1 MNALPHLLLGGWYK
15 PGSGFT
21 RVLLALIPHLR
32 QAFRITWLGV
42 GYQGPAFELAP
53 GVQVLPTNLHG
64 GDLVGAY
71 HARRHWNALSP
82 DLVFVLNDLWYLK
95 HYANEFAL
103 LKGAQVPMV
112 GYLPLDGGIDDTTLV
127 SDLTG
132 FTQLVTYT
140 EWAADQLRQAL
151 RAQKNPTPV
160 SVAGHGVDLSS
171 FHMQPEGTT
180 LEARMARAQALFEL
194 DEPAFVVL
202 NASRPD
208 PRKRLDLTLEAF
220 ALFAKD
226 KPAHVRLCLHQ
237 AIAHDIFVRPLREQA
252 AQLGIE
258 ERILWYPPFDG
269 PLDDSALNTLYNAC
283 AVGLNTAMG
292 EGFGLV
298 SFEHAA
304 TGAPQIIPAHPALTE
319 LWRDNAERVG
329 PVRPTHFEYSPLLMG
344 EVSAPSVSAALERLY
359 RDPAHYTHMAKSGL
373 THTQQ
378 PRFQW
383 SVPAKHLVDALR
395 GAVTQSTTG

>member
-1 MNALPHLLLGGWYK
+1 M
-15 PGSGFT
+15 
-21 RVLLALIPHLR
+21 
-32 QAFRITWLGV
+32 
-42 GYQGPAFELAP
+42 
-53 GVQVLPTNLHG
+53 
-64 GDLVGAY
+64 
-71 HARRHWNALSP
+71 
-82 DLVFVLNDLWYLK
+82 LNDLWYLK

-103 LKGAQVPMV
+103 LKGTQVPMV

-180 LEARMARAQALFEL
+180 PEARMARAQALFGL

-220 ALFAKD
+220 ALFARD
-226 KPAHVRLCLHQ
+226 KPAHVLCLHQ
-237 AIAHDIFVRPLREQA
+237 AIAHEIFVRPLREQA
-252 AQLGIE
+252 AQRGD
-258 ERILWYPPFDG
+258 RRSH
-269 PLDDSALNTLYNAC
+269 PLVSAVRWPAGRQRAQHFLYNAC

-304 TGAPQIIPAHPALTE
+304 TGAPQVLPAHPALTE
-319 LWRDNAERVG
+319 LWRGNADMVG

-344 EVSAPSVSAALERLY
+344 EVSAASVSAALERTSAAT
-359 RDPAHYTHMAKSGL
+359 PPYTRLANSGL
-373 THTQQ
+373 RHAAT
-378 PRFQW
+378 PFQW

>member
-1 MNALPHLLLGGWYK
+1 MGTLPHLLLGGWYK

-21 RVLLALIPHLR
+21 RVLQALVPHLR
-32 QAFRITWLGV
+32 QKFQITWLGV

-53 GVQVLPTNLHG
+53 GVHVLPTNLRG

-71 HARRHWNALSP
+71 DARRRWASLAP
-82 DLVFVLNDLWYLK
+82 DLVLVLNDLWYLQ

-103 LKGAQVPMV
+103 LKDKQVPMV
-112 GYLPLDGGIDDTTLV
+112 GYLPLDGGIDDAKLV
-127 SDLTG
+127 GDLTG

-151 RAQKNPTPV
+151 KAQGQITPV

-171 FHMQPEGTT
+171 FFMQPDGTD
-180 LEARMARAQALFEL
+180 LNARMARAQALFGL
-194 DEPAFVVL
+194 SEPAFVVL

-208 PRKRLDLTLEAF
+208 PRKRLDLTLDAF
-220 ALFAKD
+220 ALFARD
-226 KPAHVRLCLHQ
+226 KPTNVRLCLHQ
-237 AIAHDIFVRPLREQA
+237 AIAHELFVRPLREQA

-258 ERILWYPPFDG
+258 DRILWYPPSEG
-269 PLDDSALNTLYNAC
+269 PLDDDALNTLYNAC

-304 TGAPQIIPAHPALTE
+304 TGAPQVLPAHPALLE
-319 LWRDNAERVG
+319 LWQDQAELVT
-329 PVRPTHFEYSPLLMG
+329 PVTPTHFEYSPLLMG
-344 EVSAPSVSAALERLY
+344 AVDARSVAASLDRLHQSPDHY
-359 RDPAHYTHMAKSGL
+359 AQTARACLAHSQDP
-373 THTQQ
+373 Q
-378 PRFQW
+378 FQW
-383 SVPAKHLVDALR
+383 SAPAKRLIDALCLALE
-395 GAVTQSTTG
+395 G